1 MYSWLFST
9 NSLPL
14 QKNEVNKRSQKCNF
28 IVKEKQKNEVLTKDC
43 HTIDKWLDH
52 VYVDTAIKC
61 DRI

>member
-28 IVKEKQKNEVLTKDC
+28 IVKEKQKNEVQFIM
-43 HTIDKWLDH
+43 TI
-52 VYVDTAIKC
+52 IKVVC
-61 DRI
+61 TYK